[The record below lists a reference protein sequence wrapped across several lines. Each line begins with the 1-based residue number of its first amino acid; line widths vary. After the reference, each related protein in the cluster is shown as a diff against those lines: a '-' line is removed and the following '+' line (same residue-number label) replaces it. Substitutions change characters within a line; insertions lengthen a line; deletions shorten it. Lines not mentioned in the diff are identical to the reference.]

1 MPARRVPEAVER
13 LIALYQAE
21 RSEGEAPAAFFR
33 RVAAER
39 VSKTLADLEQVVA
52 EDTTPEDFVDLGEE
66 HAFVVET
73 MAGECSA

>member
-1 MPARRVPEAVER
+1 VR
-13 LIALYQAE
+13 
-21 RSEGEAPAAFFR
+21 
-33 RVAAER
+33 
-39 VSKTLADLEQVVA
+39 A